1 MRTVWMASLI
11 SVVVAVGCGGS
22 SSKPDGGSGTAG
34 SSGGSSGTGTAGSSG
49 GSTGTGTAGSSG
61 GSTGTGGAGGSGS
74 CGNVEPCGGSVVG
87 TWNVTSECINS
98 MVLAPETQAIC
109 ATATLTDVSI
119 TPSGSLTFGADMTY
133 TVSGNTTVVL
143 KWNVPASC
151 LTGETC
157 DYFASMF
164 QDQLPTG
171 ATFTCT
177 GSTSCICTEAA
188 LAPNDDHGTY
198 GTTGSNVVVTSA
210 VTSQTTTT
218 GYCVQGST
226 LHIVTVDATMNG
238 GPMGAATIN
247 KDVVATKQ

>member
-1 MRTVWMASLI
+1 MASLI

-34 SSGGSSGTGTAGSSG
+34 SSGGSTGTGTAGSSG

-61 GSTGTGGAGGSGS
+61 GSTGTGGAGGTGSGS
-74 CGNVEPCGGSVVG
+74 CGNVEPCGGSLVG

-133 TVSGNTTVVL
+133 TLSGSTTVVL

-151 LTGETC
+151 LAGETC

-164 QDQLPTG
+164 QDQLPAG

-210 VTSQTTTT
+210 VSSQTTTT

-247 KDVVATKQ
+247 KDVVAAKQ